1 MNNYLLIG
9 NPNVG
14 KTTIFNS
21 LTGSNERVSNFEG
34 VTVAKKE
41 NTINGSKDI
50 LIDLP
55 GTNNLNDGSLT
66 SLAVNQTLLK
76 DEYNGILYVAD
87 INNLKKN
94 MYLFLDLLESGIN
107 INLILNMDD
116 LFEGDIN
123 IDSMKKQLNINV
135 ISTNKKNKLNINDIK
150 KSDYDFKLE
159 YGTEIESLIDYII
172 SFRNEK
178 YTKLNNRFLA
188 LQCIKGNEEVHE
200 FFNSNEKIVNKIK
213 IIEEEI
219 IKNNKAK
226 SLTGY
231 IFKVKRE
238 FILSFLNPLYKR
250 EKTNKKMAIIGD
262 KIDKIALHKFWG
274 YVLFAFIMWLIFLI
288 SFNFSFLQDITDG
301 FLQNIFGFIT
311 NILVANNVSDVF
323 IDFLNNGV
331 FSGLGAIIVF
341 LPQIIILFLL
351 LTLLEGSGYLSR
363 VSVLFENL
371 FNKMGL
377 SANSLI
383 PLISGLGCNV
393 LSIISTRNIKDEP
406 RRISTILAS
415 PFISCSARFPVYLI
429 FIDIFFQKYK
439 ALILLFLYL
448 LGIVIAIMVAFVT
461 DKVIYKNKSQDIAI
475 SFLPSYKMISLKYL
489 SNAIINK
496 IKGFLLK
503 AGKFIFLGTIFVW
516 LLSHFSLN
524 GYTNNVETSIL
535 FTFSS
540 GIAYLLVPLGFGTI
554 EASASLFAAFF
565 AKELAISTMVVMYG
579 AGTVEN
585 LSNIISVEFT
595 TASALSFMVF
605 TLLYIPCISTLGTIY
620 AETKSKKITFISVV
634 LSLSI
639 GYVAS
644 FIIYHLVQ
652 FL

>member
-34 VTVAKKE
+34 VTVSKKE
-41 NTINGSKDI
+41 NTINDSNDI

-55 GTNNLNDGSLT
+55 GTNNLNDGTLT
-66 SLAVNQTLLK
+66 SLVVNRTILK
-76 DEYNGILYVAD
+76 EEYNGILYVAD
-87 INNLKKN
+87 INNIKKN
-94 MYLFLDLLESGIN
+94 MYLFLDLLESGVN
-107 INLILNMDD
+107 TNLILNMND
-116 LFEGDIN
+116 LFEGE
-123 IDSMKKQLNINV
+123 IDLEFLREKLKINV
-135 ISTNKKNKLNINDIK
+135 ISTNRKNKLNIFDIK
-150 KSDYDFKLE
+150 QSVCNFSLDYGE
-159 YGTEIESLIDYII
+159 EIESLIKNI
-172 SFRNEK
+172 SKYRNEK
-178 YTKLNNRFLA
+178 KSKTNDRFLS
-188 LQCIKGNEEVHE
+188 LQVIKGNTEAYE
-200 FFNSNEKIVNKIK
+200 FFTFEDDLIKKIK
-213 IIEEEI
+213 EVEKDIIQ
-219 IKNNKAK
+219 KGKAK

-231 IFKVKRE
+231 IFKIKRE
-238 FILSFLNPLYKR
+238 FILSLLNSHYK
-250 EKTNKKMAIIGD
+250 KTKSNKKLTVLGE
-262 KIDKIALHKFWG
+262 KFDKIALHKVWG
-274 YVLFAFIMWLIFLI
+274 YVLFAFIMWLIFLV
-288 SFNFSFLQDITDG
+288 SFNFSFLQDWTDAL
-301 FLQNIFGFIT
+301 LQIIFNFIT
-311 NILVANNVSDVF
+311 NLLIANNVSPIF

-406 RRISTILAS
+406 RRIATILAS

-429 FIDIFFQKYK
+429 FIDIFFQKNK
-439 ALILLFLYL
+439 ALVLLFLYL
-448 LGIVIAIMVAFVT
+448 LGIIIAILVAYVT
-461 DKVIYKNKSQDIAI
+461 DKVVYKNKSQDISI
-475 SFLPSYKMISLKYL
+475 SFLPSYKMISFNYL
-489 SNAIINK
+489 LNAIINK

-516 LLSHFSLN
+516 LLSHFSLT
-524 GYTNNVETSIL
+524 GYTNNVEDSIL
-535 FTFSS
+535 FSISS
-540 GIAYLLVPLGFGTI
+540 SISYILIPLGFGTI

-579 AGTVEN
+579 AGSVEN
-585 LSNIISVEFT
+585 LSNIISIEFT
-595 TASALSFMVF
+595 VASALSFMVF

-620 AETKSKKITFISVV
+620 AETKSKKITLISVV
-634 LSLSI
+634 LSLGI
-639 GYVAS
+639 GYIMA
-644 FIIYHLVQ
+644 FLIYNISLI
-652 FL
+652 F

>member
-34 VTVAKKE
+34 VTVSKKE
-41 NTINGSKDI
+41 NTINGSDDI
-50 LIDLP
+50 LMDLP
-55 GTNNLNDGSLT
+55 GTNNLNDGTLT
-66 SLAVNQTLLK
+66 SLVVNRTLLK
-76 DEYNGILYVAD
+76 DDYNGILYVAD
-87 INNLKKN
+87 INNIKKN
-94 MYLFLDLLESGIN
+94 MYLFLDLLESGVST
-107 INLILNMDD
+107 NLILNMDD
-116 LFEGDIN
+116 LFEGEVDL
-123 IDSMKKQLNINV
+123 DFLREKLNINI
-135 ISTNKKNKLNINDIK
+135 ISTNRKNKLNISDIK
-150 KSDYDFKLE
+150 KSNHNFVLE
-159 YGTEIESLIDYII
+159 YGEEIESLIKHITN
-172 SFRNEK
+172 FRNEEK
-178 YTKLNNRFLA
+178 SKTNDRFLS
-188 LQCIKGNEEVHE
+188 LQVIKGNKEAYE
-200 FFNSNEKIVNKIK
+200 FFNFKEDITIKIKEVEEK
-213 IIEEEI
+213 IIE
-219 IKNNKAK
+219 KNKAK
-226 SLTGY
+226 SLTGF
-231 IFKVKRE
+231 IFKIKRE
-238 FILSFLNPLYKR
+238 FILSLLDSHYK
-250 EKTNKKMAIIGD
+250 KNKSNKKLALLGE
-262 KIDKIALHKFWG
+262 KFDKIALHKIWG
-274 YVLFAFIMWLIFLI
+274 YVLFAFIMWVIFLI
-288 SFNFSFLQDITDG
+288 SFNFSFLQDWTDSL
-301 FLQNIFGFIT
+301 LQIVFNFIT
-311 NILVANNVSDVF
+311 NILVMNNFSPIF

-406 RRISTILAS
+406 RRIATILAS

-429 FIDIFFQKYK
+429 FIDIFFQNNK

-448 LGIVIAIMVAFVT
+448 LGIIIAILVAYVT

-489 SNAIINK
+489 LNAIINK

-516 LLSHFSLN
+516 LLSHFSLT
-524 GYTNNVETSIL
+524 GYTNNVEQSIL
-535 FTFSS
+535 FSISS
-540 GIAYLLVPLGFGTI
+540 AISYILIPLGFGTL

-565 AKELAISTMVVMYG
+565 AKELAISTMVVMYS

-585 LSNIISVEFT
+585 LSNIISTEFSV
-595 TASALSFMVF
+595 ASALSFMVF
-605 TLLYIPCISTLGTIY
+605 TLLYIPCISTLGAIY

-634 LSLSI
+634 LSLGI
-639 GYVAS
+639 GYVTS
-644 FIIYHLVQ
+644 FLIYHIVQ
-652 FL
+652 LF

>member
-1 MNNYLLIG
+1 MSNYLLIG

-41 NTINGSKDI
+41 SVINGSDDI

-66 SLAVNQTLLK
+66 SLAVNNTLIK
-76 DEYNGILYVAD
+76 ESYDGILYVAD

-94 MYLFLDLLESGIN
+94 MYLLLDLLESGSY

-116 LFEGDIN
+116 IFHGE
-123 IDSMKKQLNINV
+123 IDLDLLKKELNIN
-135 ISTNKKNKLNINDIK
+135 ILSTNKNKKLNISDLK
-150 KSDYDFKLE
+150 KIENEFKLN
-159 YGTEIESLIDYII
+159 YGDEIESLIKEITKY
-172 SFRNEK
+172 RNDK
-178 YTKLNNRFLA
+178 KVNINDRFLA
-188 LQCIKGNEEVHE
+188 LQIIKGNFDLLDYFKEPQII
-200 FFNSNEKIVNKIK
+200 KDK
-213 IIEEEI
+213 IIKVEQKI
-219 IKNNKAK
+219 IKSLKAK

-238 FILSFLNPLYKR
+238 YILSFLESTYKKNKEN
-250 EKTNKKMAIIGD
+250 EKVNIIAQKFD
-262 KIDKIALHKFWG
+262 KLALHKIWG
-274 YVLFAFIMWLIFLI
+274 YVFFAFIMWLIFLV
-288 SFNFSFLQDITDG
+288 SFKFSFLQDITDS
-301 FLQNIFGFIT
+301 FLQTIFSLIT
-311 NILVANNVSDVF
+311 NILVNYNVPNY
-323 IDFLNNGV
+323 ILDFLNNGV

-406 RRISTILAS
+406 RRISTIMAS

-429 FIDIFFQKYK
+429 FIEIFFQKHK

-448 LGIVIAIMVAFVT
+448 LGILIAICVAYVT
-461 DKVIYKNKSQDIAI
+461 DKIIYKNKKQDIAI
-475 SFLPSYKMISLKYL
+475 SFLPSYKMISLNYL
-489 SNAIINK
+489 FNAVVNK
-496 IKGFLLK
+496 VKGFLLK
-503 AGKFIFLGTIFVW
+503 AGKFIFLGTILVW
-516 LLSHFSLN
+516 ILSHFSLM
-524 GYTNNVETSIL
+524 GYTSNVQESIL
-535 FTFSS
+535 FNISNVISF
-540 GIAYLLVPLGFGTI
+540 LLIPLGFGTI
-554 EASASLFAAFF
+554 QASASLFSAFF
-565 AKELAISTMVVMYG
+565 AKELAISTMVVMYS

-585 LSNIISVEFT
+585 LSTILSLEFT

-605 TLLYIPCISTLGTIY
+605 TLLYIPCISTLGAIY
-620 AETKSKKITFISVV
+620 AETKSKKITFISVI

-639 GYVAS
+639 GYTMS
-644 FIIYHLVQ
+644 FLIYHLIL

>member
-1 MNNYLLIG
+1 MNDYLLMG

-34 VTVAKKE
+34 VTVSKKE
-41 NTINGSKDI
+41 NTINGSTDK

-55 GTNNLNDGSLT
+55 GTNNLNDKTLT
-66 SLAVNQTLLK
+66 SLVVNKTILK
-76 DEYNGILYVAD
+76 DNYKGILYVAD

-94 MYLFLDLLESGIN
+94 MYLLLDLLESGVN

-116 LFEGDIN
+116 LFNGE
-123 IDSMKKQLNINV
+123 IDLNFMEEKLNIN
-135 ISTNKKNKLNINDIK
+135 ILSTNKKKKLNITDIK
-150 KSDYDFKLE
+150 ENSNNLQ
-159 YGTEIESLIDYII
+159 IDYGKDIEDLI
-172 SFRNEK
+172 NYIKKFRN
-178 YTKLNNRFLA
+178 NSNSQVSDRFLA
-188 LQCIKGNEEVHE
+188 LQVIKGNEEAFS
-200 FFNSNEKIVNKIK
+200 FFDFEYDIEKDIKLLEKK
-213 IIEEEI
+213 IIDTG
-219 IKNNKAK
+219 KAK

-231 IFKVKRE
+231 IFKVERE
-238 FILSFLNPLYKR
+238 LILSILSGHYKK
-250 EKTNKKMAIIGD
+250 EKVNKKLSKLGENFD
-262 KIDKIALHKFWG
+262 KVALHKIWG
-274 YVLFAFIMWLIFLI
+274 YVLFAFIMWTIFLI
-288 SFNFSFLQDITDG
+288 SFNFSFLQDWTDSI
-301 FLQNIFGFIT
+301 LQIIFTFIT

-429 FIDIFFQKYK
+429 FIDIFFEKNK
-439 ALILLFLYL
+439 AIILLFLYL
-448 LGIVIAIMVAFVT
+448 LGILVAIGVAYVT
-461 DKVIYKNKSQDIAI
+461 DKVVYKNKSKDIAI

-496 IKGFLLK
+496 VKGFLLK
-503 AGKFIFLGTIFVW
+503 AGKFIFLGTIIVW
-516 LLSHFSLN
+516 ILSHFSLT
-524 GYTNNVETSIL
+524 GYTSNVENSIL
-535 FTFSS
+535 FTISS
-540 GIAYLLVPLGFGTI
+540 TISFILRPLGFGTI
-554 EASASLFAAFF
+554 EASASLFSAFF

-585 LSNIISVEFT
+585 LSNIISLEYT

-634 LSLSI
+634 LSLGL
-639 GYVAS
+639 GYIIA
-644 FIIYHLVQ
+644 FIVYHIAL